1 MGRSFCPER
10 RASRRARA
18 FGGYCLTM
26 PDQKEGGPPRRQ
38 YPAFYEKAVPIALI
52 LIVLAVLVLLL
63 VVLVVVLGLFPGA
76 A

>member
-1 MGRSFCPER
+1 
-10 RASRRARA
+10 
-18 FGGYCLTM
+18 M

-52 LIVLAVLVLLL
+52 LIVLAVVVLLL
-63 VVLVVVLGLFPGA
+63 VVLVVVLGLCPGA